1 MLNRPVESC
10 LGLTKSAGTLLLL
23 MSLVAAA
30 GCGNENESI
39 VRGKVTY
46 QGKNLTGGT
55 ILFNPIDETQPS
67 AHAAIHSDGS
77 YEIKAI
83 AGENKV
89 IINWYSEVDPTLE
102 PGDPGY
108 TIPKPLI
115 PSKYS
120 NIDTTP
126 LVRTVE
132 KQETVIDFALD

>member
-1 MLNRPVESC
+1 MFVRP
-10 LGLTKSAGTLLLL
+10 KSVTTFALL
-23 MSLVAAA
+23 MGLIAAA
-30 GCGNENESI
+30 GCGNENESV

-46 QGKNLTGGT
+46 QGKSLSGGT
-55 ILFNPIDETQPS
+55 ILFNPTDETQPS
-67 AHAAIHSDGS
+67 AHTAINADGS

-102 PGDPGY
+102 SGDAGY

-115 PSKYS
+115 PPKYS

-132 KQETVIDFALD
+132 KQETVIDFELE

>member
-1 MLNRPVESC
+1 MLVRPDEVWFGIARRCS
-10 LGLTKSAGTLLLL
+10 TVMLLVG
-23 MSLVAAA
+23 LVAAA
-30 GCGNENESI
+30 GCGNENESL

-46 QGKNLTGGT
+46 QGKSLTGGT
-55 ILFNPIDETQPS
+55 ILFNPVDETQPS
-67 AHAAIHSDGS
+67 AHTAIHSDGT

-115 PSKYS
+115 PPKYS
-120 NIDTTP
+120 SIETTP
-126 LVRTVE
+126 LVHTVGKGE
-132 KQETVIDFALD
+132 AEIDFELE

>member
-1 MLNRPVESC
+1 MFTFSLRRQVNLTPMAWSIAC
-10 LGLTKSAGTLLLL
+10 LIPLL
-23 MSLVAAA
+23 AAF

-55 ILFNPIDETQPS
+55 ILFNPLDETQPS
-67 AHAAIHSDGS
+67 AHTAIQEDGS
-77 YEIKAI
+77 YEIIAI

-102 PGDPGY
+102 PGDAGY

-115 PSKYS
+115 PPKYS
-120 NIDTTP
+120 SIDSTP
-126 LVRTVE
+126 LVRTID
-132 KQETVIDFALD
+132 KQEAVIDFDLE

>member
-1 MLNRPVESC
+1 MIIRTHEAC
-10 LGLTKSAGTLLLL
+10 LRFTQFGFTLALLIP
-23 MSLVAAA
+23 LVAAV
-30 GCGNENESI
+30 GCGNEKESV
-39 VRGKVTY
+39 VRGKVSY

-55 ILFNPIDETQPS
+55 ILFNPMDETQPS
-67 AHAAIHSDGS
+67 AHTAIGADGS
-77 YEIKAI
+77 YEIRAI

-115 PSKYS
+115 PPKYS

-126 LVRTVE
+126 LVHIVE
-132 KQETVIDFALD
+132 QKEAVIDFELE